1 MALHGGSWA
10 VAAAARERAGEA
22 YVLATVLS
30 AAGSTPRE
38 AGAKMVIGGEDSW
51 ASVGG
56 GQLEFLVMQRA
67 RALLAAG
74 QPGQWVEGMPLAAD
88 ARQCCGGSV
97 SVLFEVIVP
106 GVADVAVF
114 GAGHVAQAL
123 MPILAE
129 LGYRLRWID
138 TRRELL
144 AGAPANV
151 DARWVADPLAEIA
164 ALRDGSDVLVLSHD
178 HELDFR
184 LVEALLT
191 DWRWRAVG
199 LIGSRTKARR
209 FRARLARAGLP
220 AATIDRLEC
229 PVGAPG
235 IPGKRPMAVAVA
247 IAAVLRGRDGDAS
260 GAVSAPPLDWRRVR
274 ALLADAGE

>member
-1 MALHGGSWA
+1 MALHGGNW
-10 VAAAARERAGEA
+10 AAAAAQFERRGRP

-38 AGAKMVIGGEDSW
+38 AGAKMVISGEDSW
-51 ASVGG
+51 ASIGG

-74 QPGQWVEGMPLAAD
+74 EARQAVEGMPLAAD

-97 SVLFEVIVP
+97 SVLFEVIMP
-106 GVADVAVF
+106 GTADVAVF

-123 MPILAE
+123 LPMLAE

-138 TRRELL
+138 TRAALL
-144 AGAPANV
+144 ADAPDSVETRCVEDPVTELATLPDGA
-151 DARWVADPLAEIA
+151 
-164 ALRDGSDVLVLSHD
+164 DVLVLTHD

-184 LVEALLT
+184 LVQGLLG

-199 LIGSRTKARR
+199 LIGSHTKAKR
-209 FRARLARAGLP
+209 FRARLARAGVP
-220 AATIDRLEC
+220 AAAIERLAC

-247 IAAVLRGRDGDAS
+247 IAAGLLMRDGDD
-260 GAVSAPPLDWRRVR
+260 APPTPAALDWRQVR
-274 ALLADAGE
+274 DLLAHADE